1 VIFTH
6 SSSPVIPIT
15 GRGDARA
22 FLEDPTADN
31 LQFNTEIALESHYG
45 YLKNLGSSEAE
56 RILRSMFESRM
67 LMFYEI
73 RGDDLLEA
81 AIISDEYSLKTNDA
95 AIIANMLRNGVEGI
109 ATDNVRDFS
118 RYPGIEVY
126 NPINR

>member
-1 VIFTH
+1 
-6 SSSPVIPIT
+6 
-15 GRGDARA
+15 
-22 FLEDPTADN
+22 
-31 LQFNTEIALESHYG
+31 
-45 YLKNLGSSEAE
+45 
-56 RILRSMFESRM
+56 MFESRM